1 VVDCRVDIQSQLAEH
16 MRLTEEAERILTEAI
31 ALSEAGKVAKAIS
44 LQRQAQEILRALQ
57 EMEDR

>member
-1 VVDCRVDIQSQLAEH
+1 
-16 MRLTEEAERILTEAI
+16 MRLTAEAERILTKAI